1 LWLTFALLVQA
12 FNLRPTVT
20 GKSNDATG
28 PTANVKVTAILEKAN
43 AIRQVFVTTLLL
55 SITDFPYCDWFCI
68 LYLISIHLQVVASDD
83 GEDDDNWSDT

>member
-1 LWLTFALLVQA
+1 LLTFALLVQA

-43 AIRQVFVTTLLL
+43 AIRQVYVTILLL
-55 SITDFPYCDWFCI
+55 SITVIGSSF
-68 LYLISIHLQVVASDD
+68 LYLISIHFQVVASDD